1 MQIMAKMITYLKKG
15 YCKRKID
22 FIKKELTVNS
32 RTEKYSIWNK
42 EYLGISLDMIQKQ
55 NIQNY

>member
-1 MQIMAKMITYLKKG
+1 MHVIAEKIIYLKKG

-22 FIKKELTVNS
+22 FIKKELTANS
-32 RTEKYSIWNK
+32 RTEKYNIWNK

-55 NIQNY
+55 SIQKY